1 MQASN
6 PQEKQELIYKLIEE
20 QEKSVFGTDEKLSV
34 LDKLTLDLVKFK
46 ANQISSKSLSD
57 TNNKKKVIPTD
68 LSNNSNFEENIF
80 VNLDS
85 QQIIVTIV
93 ALVLIA

>member
-1 MQASN
+1 
-6 PQEKQELIYKLIEE
+6 
-20 QEKSVFGTDEKLSV
+20 V

-85 QQIIVTIV
+85 Q
-93 ALVLIA
+93 

>member
-20 QEKSVFGTDEKLSV
+20 YEKSVFGTDEKLSV

-85 QQIIVTIV
+85 Q
-93 ALVLIA
+93 